1 MKPYHLLS
9 LAFVLFHGFWPGIA
23 QTVVDLRTQSK
34 NVDFTNASSTK
45 PFRSGTTLPASC
57 SANES
62 FLKTNATPGQNLY
75 VCTTPGDPGAW
86 TVQGGSGTS
95 APNYYQGF
103 TNQNSVTLSH
113 NLNST
118 AIVVVCYDSAASPN
132 SIEFNSLHIVDGNT
146 AAVTFGAPQSGTCV
160 VNSSGGGGGGGDGSS
175 PGGTFGQIQFN
186 NNGTLAG
193 GNLSGDAIT
202 SDSLVTTL
210 ASSGVTAGTYG
221 NAAHVPQ
228 IQVDAKGR
236 VTVANN
242 VPISGGGGAGAI
254 SQLTD
259 FALSA
264 TPSTAT
270 VACASAACQ
279 ARIGEKVFTFA
290 AAAATASS
298 LTGTGA
304 LSTVYFFIDANGV
317 LSFGHDGS
325 AVNDA
330 TVSGF
335 TKVTGVTNFP
345 PNTLP
350 IGRCAVNG
358 NQFGAC
364 TDDRALLERM
374 VIDQGAGISVTQNP
388 VTGHT
393 AIAANPTTV
402 GFLGAAN
409 TWSNINDFSTGTI
422 LYNVVTKT
430 SDYTVAA
437 TDYTVLCGTGGG
449 PVTVTLPASPVQGQ
463 MLIVK
468 NIGSN
473 PCTVGSNGKNIDG
486 SPIQSVNSQ
495 NAVLRMQFDGFTWR
509 LL

>member
-1 MKPYHLLS
+1 MRLPHLLT

-62 FLKTNATPGQNLY
+62 FLKTNAAPGQNLY
-75 VCTTPGDPGAW
+75 VCTAPGDPGTW
-86 TVQGGSGTS
+86 TVQGGTS

-103 TNQNSVTLSH
+103 TNQSNVTLAH
-113 NLNST
+113 NLNSA

-132 SIEFNSLHIVDGNT
+132 SVEFNSLHIVNVNT

-160 VNSSGGGGGGGDGSS
+160 VNGSGGGGGGSS
-175 PGGTFGQIQFN
+175 AGGASGQIQFN
-186 NNGTLAG
+186 NGGTLAG
-193 GNLSGDAIT
+193 GNLSGDVNT
-202 SDSLVTTL
+202 SNSLVTTL
-210 ASSGVTAGTYG
+210 ASSGVAAGTYG
-221 NAAHVPQ
+221 DAAHVPQ

-242 VPISGGGGAGAI
+242 VPISGGGGGGASAI

-264 TPSTAT
+264 IPSTAT
-270 VACASAACQ
+270 VACASAACR
-279 ARIGEKVFTFA
+279 ARIGEKVFTFT

-298 LTGTGA
+298 LTGNA
-304 LSTVYFFIDANGV
+304 APSTVYFYIDGGGT
-317 LSFGHDGS
+317 LSFGYDGT
-325 AVNDA
+325 AVTDA
-330 TVSGF
+330 AVSGL
-335 TKVTGVTNFP
+335 TKVSGVTNFL

-350 IGRCAVNG
+350 IGHCAVSG

-364 TDDRALLERM
+364 TDDRALLERI

-393 AIAANPTTV
+393 SIAANPATV
-402 GFLGAAN
+402 GFLGAEN
-409 TWSNINDFSTGTI
+409 TWSNTNDFSAGTI

-430 SDYTVAA
+430 SDYTAAA
-437 TDYTVLCGTGGG
+437 TDYTILCGTGGG
-449 PVTVTLPASPVQGQ
+449 PVTVTLPASPGHGQ

-473 PCTVGSNGKNIDG
+473 TCTVGSNGKNIDG
-486 SPIQSVNSQ
+486 FAAQSVNSQ
-495 NAVLRMQFDGFTWR
+495 NAVLRMQFDGSTWR